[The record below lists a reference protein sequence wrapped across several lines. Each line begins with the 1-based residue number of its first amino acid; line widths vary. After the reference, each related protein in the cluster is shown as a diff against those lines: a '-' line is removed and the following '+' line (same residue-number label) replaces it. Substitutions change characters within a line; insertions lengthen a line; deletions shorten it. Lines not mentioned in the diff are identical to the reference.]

1 MHQMKPLGPRLLV
14 EVVRRSDMTPGGL
27 HKPDTADD
35 APVEGKVMAI
45 GDEEAIEAVAG
56 QIVEEGDRVLFG
68 AFAGVK
74 LDTDDEGDRYL
85 LLAEELLAVV
95 VPEPGW
101 IIAVR
106 TYAEGETLTDRTDG
120 GMTYQLGRLEDATL
134 VNEASRLI
142 IGGVL
147 EDEPKPEVRSAI
159 VKAGYATV
167 LAFREDGTESV
178 TIHKVATT
186 SLFNANQRF
195 TAVGE
200 DDAAGVFGGS
210 QQWPLGVVEDAPKL
224 YEISL
229 EGPCAVL
236 PGGELV
242 PIGVI
247 PNMSLK
253 PNLCVYRFQEEDDE
267 VSSALNGAF
276 VLEPDVFQAIK
287 EAGLL
292 YGFDVTLANEDPG
305 FAGQF
310 HRTLGHVG
318 YDLLGSLPERAAELG
333 VNWAELVHGS
343 KVLPP
348 F

>member
-27 HKPDTADD
+27 HKPDTSDD
-35 APVEGKVMAI
+35 APIEGKVLAT
-45 GDEEAIEAVAG
+45 GNDAAIEEVAG
-56 QIVEEGDRVLFG
+56 QPVQEGDRVLFG

-95 VPEPGW
+95 IPEPGW
-101 IIAVR
+101 TITVS
-106 TYAEGETLTDRTDG
+106 TYGPGETLGDRDAG
-120 GMTYQLGRLEDATL
+120 GTTYHLGRLEDSVL
-134 VNEASRLI
+134 VNEPSRLI

-147 EDEPKPEVRSAI
+147 EHQVESRLRGEI

-167 LAFREDGTESV
+167 RAFREDGTENL

-200 DDAAGVFGGS
+200 NDAAGVFGGS
-210 QQWPLGVVEDAPKL
+210 EQWPLGVIEEVPKL
-224 YEISL
+224 HEISVS
-229 EGPCAVL
+229 AVL
-236 PGGELV
+236 PGGEIV

-247 PNMSLK
+247 PSMSVR
-253 PNLCVYRFQEEDDE
+253 PNLCVYRFEEDE
-267 VSSALNGAF
+267 EGVTGAF
-276 VLEPDVFQAIK
+276 VLEPPIFQAIK
-287 EAGLL
+287 DAGL
-292 YGFDVTLANEDPG
+292 FVWFKVSLADEDPG
-305 FAGQF
+305 FAAHF

-333 VNWAELVHGS
+333 IDWATVVEGS